1 MCLDLVTLDINV
13 NISLLWS
20 RGGGVLGDGGGGQI
34 VNPQPPPHFL
44 PLLDHIR
51 QEVLLSVCRL
61 LALMVVRVFA
71 VARILN
77 SVIDAFIVAH
87 WQKDLLF
94 TADVSPHRCQ
104 CW

>member
-13 NISLLWS
+13 NISLLW
-20 RGGGVLGDGGGGQI
+20 RGSVGGWQGGGGQI

-51 QEVLLSVCRL
+51 TEVLLFVCRL
-61 LALMVVRVFA
+61 LALMLVRVFA

-87 WQKDLLF
+87 WHKDLLF